1 MQMSLIFF
9 NSVVPSKK
17 NSKCLQNIFGDF
29 WQNKLYLK
37 KIDVQELRLIY
48 EGLTCFDCPVF

>member
-1 MQMSLIFF
+1 MKMSLIFF

-17 NSKCLQNIFGDF
+17 NSKYLQNIFGDF
-29 WQNKLYLK
+29 LQNKLYLK
-37 KIDVQELRLIY
+37 KIDVQELRLIH

>member
-1 MQMSLIFF
+1 MSLIFF

-17 NSKCLQNIFGDF
+17 NSKYLQNIFGDF
-29 WQNKLYLK
+29 LQNKLYLK
-37 KIDVQELRLIY
+37 KIDVQELRLIH